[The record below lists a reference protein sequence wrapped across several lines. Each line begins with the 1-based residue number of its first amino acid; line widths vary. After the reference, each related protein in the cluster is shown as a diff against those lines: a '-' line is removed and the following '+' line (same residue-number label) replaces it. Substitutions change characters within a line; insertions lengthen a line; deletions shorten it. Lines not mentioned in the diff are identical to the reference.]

1 MPSPAATRVSHSEFL
16 LAKRLRSRR
25 AGKKPARQPP
35 PNSDDDTEHDEEE
48 REEDEED
55 DSRAAGAGSGAE
67 ADTHKRTDG
76 HFPGLA
82 ADLLGERAFHEGGAG
97 FAHFLHTN
105 CRTAEALTSAI
116 DELKTRRQDAGKRL
130 DDAPEEMRIRAQA
143 VIESV
148 GKESRHGVYARLKNP
163 APAPP
168 PQSPPRRRSTT
179 APRAAGNGQRP
190 ARRRKRREPTAQ
202 PGDAQILAR
211 RGDALEILDALADR
225 RDVQKEL
232 AGENEQAEQVAL
244 ILDALDVRPPTTKP
258 TKSGADDAE
267 WHDMAHAEKLKAYIT
282 ADWLIN
288 SDEIT
293 RRQID
298 ALPTTFNSL
307 GADAFQTMMCATIG
321 GMLPMF
327 AGKEGKPIR
336 VPKANAG
343 GEVRTDSALDKPLD
357 ARATN
362 LLSTDTG
369 TGTGA
374 FDVRHDG
381 LRDRIYQEAA
391 HAGCAVAKEVELGTE
406 HGLAQALVQRM
417 RDAANG
423 DAGGGGAGTRARD
436 LAKACLQMRLD
447 LTAQFPSD
455 DSKLACEFKSV
466 SLCKSH
472 VVRSGMRSGGSG
484 DDPHTKPFMTTAD
497 AVANK
502 ARIQRGDKATEVDE
516 ALNGGAPAFHTA
528 MAKQGVMHG
537 IAVGGCCE
545 LSTSAHHLVAKIG
558 EEQGYKLAESSGM
571 DIEDAI
577 TIATRLLKGRIAKQV
592 WRDYH
597 KHAFARR
604 CYADPSDMGLKALQ
618 LSDRRREQDQTEREQ
633 LQLQHTLLTRLHHG
647 WRRGIGWIPVPR
659 CQGEGE

>member
-1 MPSPAATRVSHSEFL
+1 M
-16 LAKRLRSRR
+16 
-25 AGKKPARQPP
+25 
-35 PNSDDDTEHDEEE
+35 
-48 REEDEED
+48 
-55 DSRAAGAGSGAE
+55 
-67 ADTHKRTDG
+67 
-76 HFPGLA
+76 
-82 ADLLGERAFHEGGAG
+82 
-97 FAHFLHTN
+97 
-105 CRTAEALTSAI
+105 
-116 DELKTRRQDAGKRL
+116 
-130 DDAPEEMRIRAQA
+130 
-143 VIESV
+143 
-148 GKESRHGVYARLKNP
+148 
-163 APAPP
+163 
-168 PQSPPRRRSTT
+168 
-179 APRAAGNGQRP
+179 
-190 ARRRKRREPTAQ
+190 
-202 PGDAQILAR
+202 
-211 RGDALEILDALADR
+211 
-225 RDVQKEL
+225 
-232 AGENEQAEQVAL
+232 
-244 ILDALDVRPPTTKP
+244 RPPTTTASKR
-258 TKSGADDAE
+258 GADDAE

-327 AGKEGKPIR
+327 AGKEGKPIC
-336 VPKANAG
+336 VPKASAG
-343 GEVRTDSALDKPLD
+343 GEVRTDGALSKPLD

-374 FDVRHDG
+374 FDIRHDG
-381 LRDRIYQEAA
+381 LRDRVYQEAA
-391 HAGCAVAKEVELGTE
+391 LAGCAVAKEVELGTE

-417 RDAANG
+417 RDAASSG
-423 DAGGGGAGTRARD
+423 AEGGSRGARARD

-447 LTAQFPSD
+447 LTVQFPSD
-455 DSKLACEFKSV
+455 DSKLVGEFKSV
-466 SLCKSH
+466 SQCKSH

-484 DDPHTKPFMTTAD
+484 DDPHTRPFMTTAD

-558 EEQGYKLAESSGM
+558 EEQGYRLAESSGM

-618 LSDRRREQDQTEREQ
+618 LSGMRREQDQTEREQ

-647 WRRGIGWIPVPR
+647 WRRGIG
-659 CQGEGE
+659 